1 LGAFVQNK
9 RENILSDSKMIT
21 EQASKTNWSIWVIIE
36 SSIPITLIVIG
47 IIKALI
53 SETHGIVDTTT
64 EQAVFFGGLYLALPC
79 GLLSIIAGINALSK
93 GSVNKKVAIT
103 GIIIG
108 VLSIFIGL
116 ISWVWF
122 FMISAFTA
130 AFS

>member
-1 LGAFVQNK
+1 
-9 RENILSDSKMIT
+9 M
-21 EQASKTNWSIWVIIE
+21 
-36 SSIPITLIVIG
+36 LIVIG
-47 IIKALI
+47 IIKAAM

-93 GSVNKKVAIT
+93 GLMEKKAAIT

-108 VLSIFIGL
+108 VISVFMGL
-116 ISWVWF
+116 ISWIWF